1 MPWLVTVPSSL
12 AFVPGSRMSRRTP
25 LTVCSR
31 CRSSGRAKAAI
42 DIPMSELRHFLA
54 LPCSG
59 IIASASAGAI
69 RSHDTSS
76 DCESP
81 GVSSWPSRLRK

>member
-1 MPWLVTVPSSL
+1 MPWLVTVPSSFAL
-12 AFVPGSRMSRRTP
+12 VPGSRMSRRTP
-25 LTVCSR
+25 FTVCTR
-31 CRSSGRAKAAI
+31 CRSSGRANAAI
-42 DIPMSELRHFLA
+42 AIPISALRHFGA

-69 RSHDTSS
+69 RSQDTAS